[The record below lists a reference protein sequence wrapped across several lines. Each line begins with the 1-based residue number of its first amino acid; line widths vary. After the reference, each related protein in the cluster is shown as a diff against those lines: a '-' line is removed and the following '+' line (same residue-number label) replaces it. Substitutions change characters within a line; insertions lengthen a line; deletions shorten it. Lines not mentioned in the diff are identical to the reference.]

1 MTQDDLAIL
10 EAVLFACPEPLSIE
24 QLQAVMGEVEKES
37 IIQNLNILREDYEKR
52 GSGLTIVRAAGGYR
66 MSTRADLHPWL
77 SRLAK
82 TRPARLTRP
91 ALETLAI
98 VAYRQ
103 PITKAEIEAIRGVM
117 VDGVLKTLIE
127 RELIRILGRK
137 REVGRPLLYGTTRK
151 FLEHFGFQDITEL
164 PSTQEIEALVSPGRD
179 ADQPVES
186 RPGNS

>member
-77 SRLAK
+77 SRLA
-82 TRPARLTRP
+82 TAGLGNTSRSM
-91 ALETLAI
+91 TLQEMHQS
-98 VAYRQ
+98 AYRSSRTGL
-103 PITKAEIEAIRGVM
+103 PSAALLPGF
-117 VDGVLKTLIE
+117 L
-127 RELIRILGRK
+127 LIRRRGCR
-137 REVGRPLLYGTTRK
+137 G
-151 FLEHFGFQDITEL
+151 
-164 PSTQEIEALVSPGRD
+164 
-179 ADQPVES
+179 
-186 RPGNS
+186 